1 MCFLSSQAC
10 MDECKSR
17 NCKVIQYDCG
27 THCWLLDNCGSE
39 TEPPG
44 SEDGVTKPPGIVLDI
59 L

>member
-1 MCFLSSQAC
+1 